1 MRKMKVSFLVSA
13 TVMAGLILS
22 GQIVQANAALVVHD
36 ALFVEFS
43 GGDNCEIKNMVLD
56 PT

>member
-1 MRKMKVSFLVSA
+1 MRKMKVSFLVSV

-22 GQIVQANAALVVHD
+22 GQIVQANAVLVVHD